1 MELASY
7 ITSSSLENNE
17 SKILLVESAIQEQK
31 WEKARKDIRSLL
43 DVEPSREVCLLMAKI
58 EDGDSQDIQKV
69 NSWTLRSERGESKD
83 IWICS
88 ISNNSQNYW
97 SAVSEGG
104 YFNTLQWKKPKSLN
118 IIK

>member
-69 NSWTLRSERGESKD
+69 NSWTLRSERGEAKD

-88 ISNNSQNYW
+88 VIQSQTA
-97 SAVSEGG
+97 STQSRL
-104 YFNTLQWKKPKSLN
+104 FKRSKMPSHPI
-118 IIK
+118 IIKSKLS

>member
-7 ITSSSLENNE
+7 VTSSSLENNE

-31 WEKARKDIRSLL
+31 WERARKDIRSLL

-69 NSWTLRSERGESKD
+69 NSWTLRSERGEAKD

-104 YFNTLQWKKPKSLN
+104 YFNTLQWKN
-118 IIK
+118 QNH